1 MLRLAGT
8 ACAVVSLT
16 ASLLAAEP
24 PSIDALFPAGVQR
37 GESVSVDLIG
47 KPGDSPL
54 HVWTD
59 RPELTVE
66 PATDSATVTVTAAA
80 EAPPGVYWIRLANE
94 AGAASLRPFVVGTL
108 PEVWEVEA
116 NDSADVAQTIDPAGT
131 VVNGVLSESADVDT
145 FLVPLLTGQTL
156 VASLD
161 ADRTLASP
169 MDGVLQVVSPQGF
182 VLQQNDDD
190 HGIDPQIVFTA
201 PADGTYAVRLFAF
214 PKQPNSS
221 IGFSSAKTYVYR
233 LTLTTGPF
241 ADRAAPLTNDPAG
254 AYRLLGWN
262 IAETQEVVPSR
273 DGDRLTAPLPIP
285 GTWEFDRL
293 PFMPDPVQTE
303 TDPAADTLPL
313 PVPGAMWGSLEQ
325 PGDVDV
331 YTFAATSGA
340 KLSLAVAARALG
352 SPLDPVLRIL
362 NADNKVLDT
371 ADDSGGGVFDP
382 ATTFSPPADG
392 EYRIEISD
400 RFGFGGP
407 RFFYVLTATPERPGF
422 TIQLDQDAYL
432 LHPGDPLE
440 IKLKLA
446 RTGGMQDPVT
456 LAIEGLPEGVTATL
470 TAPEPDESGAWI
482 VPNGTNEATLKLE
495 AAEGT
500 TSSAPL
506 SISGAAGESPRQ
518 SATAPLIR
526 LPFRTP
532 HLWLTVAP
540 KP

>member
-1 MLRLAGT
+1 MLRLAVA

-47 KPGDSPL
+47 KPGDAPL

-190 HGIDPQIVFTA
+190 HGIDPQIAFTA

-407 RFFYVLTATPERPGF
+407 RFFYVLTATPERPDF

-456 LAIEGLPEGVTATL
+456 LKIEGLPEGVTATL

-506 SISGAAGESPRQ
+506 SISAATGESPRQ

>member
-190 HGIDPQIVFTA
+190 HGIDPQIAFTA

-262 IAETQEVVPSR
+262 IAETQELVPSR

-407 RFFYVLTATPERPGF
+407 RFFYVLTATPERPDF

-456 LAIEGLPEGVTATL
+456 LKIEGLPEGVTATL

-506 SISGAAGESPRQ
+506 SISAATGESPRQ